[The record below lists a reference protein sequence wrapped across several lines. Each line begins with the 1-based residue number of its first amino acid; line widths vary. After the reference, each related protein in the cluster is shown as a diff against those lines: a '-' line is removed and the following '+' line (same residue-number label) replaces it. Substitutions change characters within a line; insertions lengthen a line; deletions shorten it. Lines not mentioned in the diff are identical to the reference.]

1 MYSVVCHHISV
12 TKEKGITLEDGD
24 DDSDDDGGEEN
35 GDDDE
40 DQETVDRIIFSSF
53 LQNRL
58 QWTTYHTPI
67 ITLQCVLILK

>member
-24 DDSDDDGGEEN
+24 DDSDDDGGEED

-40 DQETVDRIIFSSF
+40 EEETVDRIIFSSF
-53 LQNRL
+53 LHTDCNEL
-58 QWTTYHTPI
+58 LTTLLLLLFSVY
-67 ITLQCVLILK
+67 LLK